1 MKPRQHWAP
10 PAPLDGWQDR
20 VGAWVVGVLLLALP
34 AQRQEQELE
43 AVPGERHREQ
53 MGLAPHQGPRAPSP
67 GWHRAGCPAQVPSA
81 PSTPASPCPT
91 AWLGGPANVGAGAVG
106 VLVLRGSSPRFPWQ
120 PPRAHV
126 PCGDFSRSRWSGEE

>member
-43 AVPGERHREQ
+43 AVPGEQHKESRWGWHHTRGPEP
-53 MGLAPHQGPRAPSP
+53 PHQGGTVLVALYRCHLQRVSLPLPAPLP
-67 GWHRAGCPAQVPSA
+67 GWGVQPMQELGLGVPSA
-81 PSTPASPCPT
+81 
-91 AWLGGPANVGAGAVG
+91 VGELAPVPMAAPQSSRAV
-106 VLVLRGSSPRFPWQ
+106 Q
-120 PPRAHV
+120 
-126 PCGDFSRSRWSGEE
+126 